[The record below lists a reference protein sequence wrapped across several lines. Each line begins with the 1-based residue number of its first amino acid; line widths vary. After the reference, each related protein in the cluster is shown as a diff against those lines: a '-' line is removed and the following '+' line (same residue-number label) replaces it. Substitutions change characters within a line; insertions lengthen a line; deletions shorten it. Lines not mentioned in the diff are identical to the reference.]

1 MIDIEDDIFDEVSEK
16 VYAAFEKKCPD
27 LLMMSEYVK
36 SPSSFPFISLVE
48 IDNATFRNTQSTDG
62 NENHIAVTYEL
73 NVYSNKTSGKKAEC
87 KALAGFIDEIL
98 LGMNFTRTMLEPV
111 PNQDEA
117 TIYRMLG
124 RYRAVISKNKTIY
137 RR

>member
-1 MIDIEDDIFDEVSEK
+1 MIDMENEIFNEVSERVRTK
-16 VYAAFEKKCPD
+16 YPNIF
-27 LLMMSEYVK
+27 MTGEYVK
-36 SPSSFPFISLVE
+36 SPSSFPCVSLVE
-48 IDNATFRNTQSTDG
+48 ADNATFRNSQTSDG
-62 NENHIAVTYEL
+62 KENHAAVMYEL
-73 NVYSNKTSGKKAEC
+73 NVYSNKTKGKKAEC
-87 KALAGFIDEIL
+87 KEIVAFIDEIL
-98 LGMNFTRTMLEPV
+98 MELNFTRLMLEPV

>member
-1 MIDIEDDIFDEVSEK
+1 MIDMENEIFNEVSERVRVK
-16 VYAAFEKKCPD
+16 FPNIF
-27 LLMMSEYVK
+27 MTGEYVK
-36 SPSSFPFISLVE
+36 SPSSFPCVSLVE
-48 IDNATFRNTQSTDG
+48 ADNATFRNSQTSDG
-62 NENHIAVTYEL
+62 KENHAAVMYEL
-73 NVYSNKTSGKKAEC
+73 NVYSNKTKGKKAEC
-87 KALAGFIDEIL
+87 KEIVAFIDEIL
-98 LGMNFTRTMLEPV
+98 MELNFTRLMLEPV

>member
-1 MIDIEDDIFDEVSEK
+1 MIDMENEIFAEVSRK
-16 VYAAFEKKCPD
+16 VREAFPNIF
-27 LLMMSEYVK
+27 LTGEYVK
-36 SPSSFPFISLVE
+36 SPSSFPCASLVE
-48 IDNATFRNTQSTDG
+48 VDNSAYRQTQTTEG
-62 NENHIAVTYEL
+62 KENHAAVMYEL
-73 NVYSNKTSGKKAEC
+73 NVYSNKTKGKKAEC
-87 KALAGFIDEIL
+87 KQIVAFLDEIL
-98 LGMNFTRTMLEPV
+98 MGLNFTRIMLEPV